1 MGAPA
6 LPDHDRARSESM
18 RTHLAIA
25 LAGVLAAGG
34 AWAAT
39 PEEAMN
45 KAGCMACHSKDKK
58 LVGPS
63 FKDIAAKYKGQ
74 ADAVA
79 KLSEKVRKGGQG
91 VWGPVPMS
99 PNPPDKISDAD
110 LKAAVEF
117 ILKT

>member
-1 MGAPA
+1 
-6 LPDHDRARSESM
+6 
-18 RTHLAIA
+18 
-25 LAGVLAAGG
+25 
-34 AWAAT
+34 
-39 PEEAMN
+39 
-45 KAGCMACHSKDKK
+45 
-58 LVGPS
+58 
-63 FKDIAAKYKGQ
+63 
-74 ADAVA
+74 VA